1 VLPLCFCAFLAFG
14 AVLVLVGANQANLAA
29 ELGQGLARSGLLAS
43 ALALGL
49 GAGVVIAGPLFD
61 RYPRRPLFVGSA
73 LLAAAALLGVEREM
87 SYARW
92 LAHAA
97 AAGTG
102 IGLYDTLIN
111 AVIGQQ
117 YRERS
122 ARPMLAVHSAATLG
136 AMLGPPLV
144 GWIASAHHFTASFA
158 AAGWAHVAI
167 AAWAACVPLPGPEPR
182 SATADGATTRALALG
197 PLLPLAA
204 VAFAYVGVESSVTV
218 FAVPYAS
225 GALGLDAQRGQ
236 LAISAFWLGLLA
248 GRLALLAAR
257 TALDAR
263 VLAAAGAI
271 AAALLAAAV
280 GLRAPPELALFAV
293 GAALGCVYPLM
304 IALAGQAA
312 PDARGTAAGLAA
324 GAGAL
329 GGFAV
334 PWLTGAAGDA
344 AGIALGFASLALW
357 CAAIAAAAAR
367 QARSARSE
375 PQASEAGAR
384 RARRVG

>member
-14 AVLVLVGANQANLAA
+14 VVLVLVGANQANLAA
-29 ELGQGLARSGLLAS
+29 ELGLDLARSGLLAS
-43 ALALGL
+43 TLALGL

-97 AAGTG
+97 LAGAG

-111 AVIGQQ
+111 AVVAER
-117 YRERS
+117 YRERA
-122 ARPMLAVHSAATLG
+122 ARPMLVVHSAATIG
-136 AMLGPPLV
+136 AMFGPPLV
-144 GWIASAHHFTASFA
+144 GWIAATHHYTASFH
-158 AAGWAHVAI
+158 AAGLAHVAI
-167 AAWAACVPLPGPEPR
+167 AAWAACVPMPAPNPR
-182 SATADGATTRALALG
+182 DRLRGEVRGGLSLA

-204 VAFAYVGVESSVTV
+204 IAFAYVGVESAVTV

-225 GALGLDAQRGQ
+225 EALALPAARGQ

-248 GRLALLAAR
+248 GRLALLGAR

-263 VLAAAGAI
+263 VLIAAGAG
-271 AAALLAAAV
+271 AAAMLAATA
-280 GLRAPPELALFAV
+280 GLPHAPLELALFAV

-304 IALAGQAA
+304 IALAALTTPSA
-312 PDARGTAAGLAA
+312 SGTAAGLAA

-334 PWLTGAAGDA
+334 PWTSGALGDA
-344 AGIALGFASLALW
+344 AGIAVGFGSLAIW
-357 CAAIAAAAAR
+357 CAVIAVAAAA
-367 QARSARSE
+367 S
-375 PQASEAGAR
+375 
-384 RARRVG
+384 RRVG

>member
-14 AVLVLVGANQANLAA
+14 VVLVLIGANQASLVE
-29 ELGQGLARSGLLAS
+29 ELGLDLARSGLLAS

-73 LLAAAALLGVEREM
+73 LIAAAALIGVAREM

-92 LAHAA
+92 LVHAA
-97 AAGTG
+97 FAGAG

-111 AVIGQQ
+111 AVVVQR
-117 YRERS
+117 YHERA
-122 ARPMLAVHSAATLG
+122 ARPMLAIHSAATIG

-144 GWIASAHHFTASFA
+144 GWIASAHHFTAAFR

-167 AAWAACVPLPGPEPR
+167 AAWAACVPLPAPDPDLPTQHNI
-182 SATADGATTRALALG
+182 ATGRLALA

-204 VAFAYVGVESSVTV
+204 IAFAYVGVEASVTV

-225 GALGLDAQRGQ
+225 QAVALSAARGQ
-236 LAISAFWLGLLA
+236 LAISAFWLGLLS
-248 GRLALLAAR
+248 GRLGMLAAR
-257 TALDAR
+257 TSLDAR
-263 VLAAAGAI
+263 VLIAAGAG
-271 AAALLAAAV
+271 AAALLAATAA
-280 GLRAPPELALFAV
+280 LPRAPLELALFVV
-293 GAALGCVYPLM
+293 GGALGCVYPLM
-304 IALAGQAA
+304 IALAGQTSPA
-312 PDARGTAAGLAA
+312 ARGTAAGLAA
-324 GAGAL
+324 GAGAM

-344 AGIALGFASLALW
+344 AGIALGFGSLALW
-357 CAAIAAAAAR
+357 SAAIAVAAAV
-367 QARSARSE
+367 S
-375 PQASEAGAR
+375 
-384 RARRVG
+384 RRVG

>member
-1 VLPLCFCAFLAFG
+1 VLPLSFCAFLAFG
-14 AVLVLVGANQANLAA
+14 AVLVLLGANQASLAA
-29 ELGQGLARSGLLAS
+29 ELGLDLAQSGLLAS

-73 LLAAAALLGVEREM
+73 LLAAAALIGVERDM

-97 AAGTG
+97 GAGAG

-111 AVIGQQ
+111 AVIVQR
-117 YRERS
+117 YRERA

-182 SATADGATTRALALG
+182 DPTSDGDGLRGLAIA
-197 PLLPLAA
+197 PLVPLAA
-204 VAFAYVGVESSVTV
+204 IAFAYVGVESSATV
-218 FAVPYAS
+218 FAVPYA
-225 GALGLDAQRGQ
+225 GEALGLDAARGQ

-248 GRLALLAAR
+248 GRLGLLAVR
-257 TALDAR
+257 SALDAR
-263 VLAAAGAI
+263 VLIGAGAL
-271 AAALLAAAV
+271 AALLFAAAV
-280 GLRAPPELALFAV
+280 GASAPLELALFAI
-293 GAALGCVYPLM
+293 GSALGSVYPLM
-304 IALAGQAA
+304 ISLAGQTA
-312 PDARGTAAGLAA
+312 PAARGTAAGLAA

-334 PWLTGAAGDA
+334 PWVTGAAGDA
-344 AGIALGFASLALW
+344 AGISLGFASLALW
-357 CAAIAAAAAR
+357 CAAIALAAALC
-367 QARSARSE
+367 
-375 PQASEAGAR
+375 
-384 RARRVG
+384 RRVG